1 MLEAARAAMPELRPP
16 ARNALSATWASA
28 PSARISSLS
37 GSSWAT
43 STSARSPAAAPIRWR
58 WQTGFGGEL
67 VARTAD
73 ADPAA
78 SLVTPAA
85 LSALV
90 AMVSG
95 PQPERDGCAR
105 GARRAGGAG
114 RRPRDGRGER
124 GLGALDDDTGL
135 AAIVA
140 RVIAEDPAA
149 AEKVRAGNPKAIG
162 ALVGPIMRE
171 TRGRADGAEV
181 TRLIRDALGLEA
193 IEGQAPSG
201 CAACRGACE
210 QAKGGDKAEKPAC
223 GILASGPTTRAGC
236 CSNIP
241 SMTHPTPDPDSCS
254 SRRWM
259 RRPRWS
265 RRRSSCGATA
275 LLAWHPP
282 RPRVRAASVPSRAT
296 AVAPPVSGRS
306 SAVASRWS
314 VSSSV

>member
-1 MLEAARAAMPELRPP
+1 MDEGSLRADANVSLRPRGSTALGTKTELKNMNSFRFLERGVAAEIERQRAIIEAGAEVVQETLHFDPGSGAITSLRSKEEAQDYRYFPEPDLVPIATTDAMLEAARAAMPEL
-16 ARNALSATWASA
+16 
-28 PSARISSLS
+28 
-37 GSSWAT
+37 
-43 STSARSPAAAPIRWR
+43 PAARAERLERDLGLGAERAHQLAFRVELGDFYERALACGGADPVALANWV
-58 WQTGFGGEL
+58 GGEL

-95 PQPERDGCAR
+95 HSLSGTAAREVLDVLVAQGGDPETVA
-105 GARRAGGAG
+105 A
-114 RRPRDGRGER
+114 ER

-193 IEGQAPSG
+193 IEGQAP
-201 CAACRGACE
+201 
-210 QAKGGDKAEKPAC
+210 
-223 GILASGPTTRAGC
+223 
-236 CSNIP
+236 
-241 SMTHPTPDPDSCS
+241 
-254 SRRWM
+254 
-259 RRPRWS
+259 
-265 RRRSSCGATA
+265 
-275 LLAWHPP
+275 
-282 RPRVRAASVPSRAT
+282 
-296 AVAPPVSGRS
+296 
-306 SAVASRWS
+306 
-314 VSSSV
+314 